1 MATVF
6 LAQDLRHD
14 RRVAVKVLRPEL
26 AAIIGGDRF
35 LHEIRTTANLQH
47 PHILP
52 LHDSGT
58 AAGSVYYVMP
68 FVEGQSLRD
77 RLTHEK
83 QLPVD
88 EAVRITREVAS
99 ALDYAHR
106 NGVVHRDI
114 KPENILLHDGQA
126 LVADFGI
133 ALAVSRSDGGTRMTE
148 TGMSLGTPHYM
159 APEQAMGERE
169 ISARAD
175 VYALGCVLY
184 ECLVGEP
191 PFTGPTAQAIIARVM
206 TDSPRALQ
214 TQRHTIPPHVEAA
227 VRTALEKLPADRFP
241 TAAAF
246 SEALASPAYGLGTGL
261 RAAVGGGAATWH
273 PRSWNR
279 VTKVFAGTAAA
290 FALATAWL
298 GFGPKKAAVP
308 LPVIA
313 AVLDDSVG
321 AGTRPFIS
329 STGAVAWVVP
339 GLGIRMQV
347 PGSIAPITLAG
358 SDDAAPEAI
367 GFSPDG
373 SELVFG
379 VRPQAM
385 TVGGA
390 RYTVMRLPAAGGV
403 PVAVNTDVS
412 GRPGANLE
420 SLRWHDDG
428 FIYVSSVDVPSAQ
441 SSILRFPATGGS
453 ADTLKVFPSLFAAAD
468 AVLPGSRTVLVS
480 LAGAGATDAR
490 VIALDISSGDTIQ
503 VLPAARTAAW
513 SPSGHI
519 LATRTDGSLVAV
531 PADARTGKPIGSAIP
546 VADSIAVN
554 GLGASYSFASTGS
567 FTYVRGAANSAG
579 LGVTRLTLLGTDGN
593 IEQLPLQPTDH
604 PDGAL
609 SPNGR
614 YILYTRNDAIWFYD
628 IDVGTHR
635 QLTANRSRAHHN
647 PIWSPDGKLVAFRG
661 DIGDST
667 SGAIIVTSPDSAP
680 GTMMRIIRHT
690 RPANP
695 SQWLADGTILF
706 HSEQPQLDVL
716 KVAADGQSAP
726 VAILNADWAERAAR
740 VSPDGRWVAYVA
752 SEDGT
757 PRVYA
762 RRWPDLT
769 QKTLVADET
778 LANSFPIWSADSRSL
793 YVTVRSQLS
802 RIDVEPRATGLAVVR
817 SRVVSASASGA
828 IVGLHP
834 DGRRML
840 HFSRLTGELNNAQV
854 VPRLIVVA
862 NWSEVLRQRLGA
874 AGVR

>member
-6 LAQDLRHD
+6 LAHDLRHD

-58 AAGSVYYVMP
+58 AGGSVYYVMP

-77 RLTHEK
+77 RLLHEK

-227 VRTALEKLPADRFP
+227 VRTALEKLPADRFA

-261 RAAVGGGAATWH
+261 RAAVSGEARWS
-273 PRSWNR
+273 PRSWNA
-279 VTKVFAGTAAA
+279 VTKTFAGATAA

-298 GFGPKKAAVP
+298 GFGPKPSAAP

-329 STGAVAWVVP
+329 VTGAVAWVVP
-339 GLGIRMQV
+339 GQGIKMQV
-347 PGSIAPITLAG
+347 PGSIAAITLAG
-358 SDDAAPEAI
+358 SEDAAPEAI

-385 TVGGA
+385 AAGGA

-403 PVAVNTDVS
+403 PVSVNTDLS
-412 GRPGANLE
+412 GRPGANIE
-420 SLRWHDDG
+420 TLRWHSDG
-428 FIYVSSVDVPSAQ
+428 FIYAASVDVGAAQ
-441 SSILRFPATGGS
+441 SSIVRFPATGGS
-453 ADTLKVFPSLFAAAD
+453 ADTLKVFPALFAAAD

-480 LAGAGATDAR
+480 LAGGGAADAR
-490 VIALDISSGDTIQ
+490 VVALDIASGDTIS
-503 VLPAARTAAW
+503 VLPAARTASW

-519 LATRTDGSLVAV
+519 LAARTDGSLVAV
-531 PADARTGKPIGSAIP
+531 AADASTGKPIGSPIP
-546 VADSIAVN
+546 VADSIAITGV
-554 GLGASYSFASTGS
+554 GASYSLSNSGS
-567 FTYVRGAANSAG
+567 FTYVRGSANSSG
-579 LGVTRLTLLGTDGN
+579 LGVTRLTLLGTDGS
-593 IEQLPLQPTDH
+593 IQALPLQPTDH

-614 YILYTRNDAIWFYD
+614 YVVYTRNDAIWFYD

-635 QLTANRSRAHHN
+635 QLTTDRSRAHHN
-647 PIWSPDGKLVAFRG
+647 PIWSPDGKLIAFRG
-661 DIGDST
+661 DVGDSIA
-667 SGAIIVTSPDSAP
+667 GGIIITSPDSAP
-680 GTMMRIIRHT
+680 GTMMRIIRHS
-690 RPANP
+690 RPANT
-695 SQWLADGTILF
+695 SQWLPDGTIVF

-716 KVAADGQSAP
+716 KVAADGRSAP
-726 VAILNADWAERAAR
+726 VAILDADWAERGAR
-740 VSPDGRWVAYVA
+740 VSPDGRWLAYVA

-769 QKTLVADET
+769 QKTLLADET
-778 LANSFPIWSADSRSL
+778 LSTSFPIWSADSRSI
-793 YVTVRSQLS
+793 YVTVRTQLS
-802 RIDVEPRATGLAVVR
+802 RIDVEPRATGLAAVR
-817 SRVVSASASGA
+817 SRVVSNGASGP

-834 DGRRML
+834 DGRRIL
-840 HFSRLTGELNNAQV
+840 HFSRLTGELSNTQV

-862 NWSEVLRQRLGA
+862 NWSELLRQRLGA
-874 AGVR
+874 VGAR